1 MTSAAKIEANKR
13 NAKRSTGPKTEAGK
27 EKSRLNALKHGLTA
41 TTVVLPH
48 EDAEAYA
55 RRVGAWT
62 VELNPHG
69 DLGRYLA
76 ERAARISWQL
86 DRADA
91 YERDRLARKL
101 REAERQVDEGG
112 AAAAGALLEKLYATS
127 DESPQT
133 GPMMSSRFAYRAD
146 SREPD
151 PEDELSA
158 LLKRLEATAGGSR
171 RLLEE

>member
-1 MTSAAKIEANKR
+1 MFHRA
-13 NAKRSTGPKTEAGK
+13 NAKRSTGPRTPGGK
-27 EKSRLNALKHGLTA
+27 ERSRLNALKHGLTA

-48 EDAEAYA
+48 EDAEEYQ
-55 RRVGAWT
+55 RRVQAWT
-62 VELNPHG
+62 AELNPHG

-76 ERAARISWQL
+76 GRAARISWQL

-127 DESPQT
+127 DEPLQT
-133 GPMMSSRFAYRAD
+133 GPRISSRFAYRAD
-146 SREPD
+146 SRESD
-151 PEDELSA
+151 PEDELPA